1 MEMTTFRTS
10 QGPVRRAAVNGL
22 AIVGFIVLILI
33 GMALAIYAAT
43 FVPGAISRVGSAAV
57 YLSSVFQPNE
67 EDTDLVVVPP
77 TETVPFGDDIPAATS
92 TPATSTP
99 ETTTPVTPTPGT
111 PVVRVVQVG
120 TTPAPLFGLPDLVI
134 ENITTGYLT
143 SSDTSTFRA
152 SSRVPDGERGAIKF
166 TIANRGTNLS
176 GRFEFDAELPTSRS
190 YTYHSGNQDSLKPGE
205 RIDYVLGFDQ
215 AREGDD
221 REITVTVDP
230 DRDISESNEGNNSRS
245 VTIDIED

>member
-1 MEMTTFRTS
+1 MELTTLRTS
-10 QGPVRRAAVNGL
+10 ERPVRRAAVNGL

-43 FVPGAISRVGSAAV
+43 FVPSAISRIGSAAV
-57 YLSSVFQPNE
+57 YFSSAFQPNT

-77 TETVPFGDDIPAATS
+77 TETVPFGDDIPAAT
-92 TPATSTP
+92 TTPPATETP
-99 ETTTPVTPTPGT
+99 DTTPVTPTPGT
-111 PVVRVVQVG
+111 PVTRVVQVG

-143 SSDTSTFRA
+143 SSDTDTFRA
-152 SSRVPDGERGAIKF
+152 SSRVPDGERGAVKF
-166 TIANRGTNLS
+166 TIANRGTNIS

-190 YTYHSGNQDSLKPGE
+190 YTFHSGKQESLKPGE

-215 AREGDD
+215 TREGDD
-221 REITVTVDP
+221 REITIVVDP

-245 VTIDIED
+245 VRIDIED